1 MRISGN
7 YEGLGSGGLAGMGQ
21 ADDSYSKSIRSQIR
35 QAQKQLQELGAN
47 ENMGLEEKMKK
58 RQELQKQ
65 ITELNSQLRQHQMQQ
80 KRERQAEGA
89 TMEDMLGTGAS
100 SGAARTGSHKAGL
113 SRAHMKAMTSADM
126 AMEQARVQGCVAT
139 RMEGRAGVLEIEIAL
154 DSGRG
159 GSVEAKKEELADVEA
174 TARNATSAQM
184 DTLSEANRTL
194 EEAAREEREERK
206 AENPTDKRTEGETE
220 TETEKETEKK
230 APGTS
235 ASDAGVT
242 PVSGEP
248 AEGVIPAGYRPV
260 DVRL

>member
-1 MRISGN
+1 
-7 YEGLGSGGLAGMGQ
+7 
-21 ADDSYSKSIRSQIR
+21 
-35 QAQKQLQELGAN
+35 
-47 ENMGLEEKMKK
+47 
-58 RQELQKQ
+58 
-65 ITELNSQLRQHQMQQ
+65 
-80 KRERQAEGA
+80 
-89 TMEDMLGTGAS
+89 MEDMLGTGAS

-126 AMEQARVQGCVAT
+126 AMEQARVQGSVAT

-174 TARNATSAQM
+174 AARNATSAQM

-206 AENPTDKRTEGETE
+206 AENPKDKRTEEETE
-220 TETEKETEKK
+220 TETEKETEKGIEKK

-248 AEGVIPAGYRPV
+248 AEGGIPAGYRPV